1 MDRVSAFLIVVMV
14 LGFVALFI
22 TACTNIS
29 IIGDGNIVGTE
40 KEMWSLGVDVE
51 GEQKDDE
58 DG

>member
-1 MDRVSAFLIVVMV
+1 MAKFLSVVAV
-14 LGFVALFI
+14 FFV